1 MAARLRLGFVAA
13 VGKWAGVCVRVGR
26 RSDIGAWFRLVAPPG
41 PMAFVKT
48 FVQVRMLSEHQGIV
62 VGDRGYATE

>member
-1 MAARLRLGFVAA
+1 MLKKDSVLVVDVEWLLVLDLDSLLLSESGQ
-13 VGKWAGVCVRVGR
+13 VCVCVCVGR

-48 FVQVRMLSEHQGIV
+48 FVQVRMLS
-62 VGDRGYATE
+62 